1 MIDFCEL
8 TDIVS
13 PDANCKLAKALRTD
27 SNGVKCKIDNNK
39 NMHRSTRAEN
49 RILNCFASSI
59 FQRIVTNN
67 MSQSAPS
74 DENKNRADFFA
85 RFEARSSQSHL
96 YLRAAAA
103 AAVAACKQ

>member
-49 RILNCFASSI
+49 CFASSI

-74 DENKNRADFFA
+74 DENKNRAEFFA
-85 RFEARSSQSHL
+85 RFRCFEARSSQSHL